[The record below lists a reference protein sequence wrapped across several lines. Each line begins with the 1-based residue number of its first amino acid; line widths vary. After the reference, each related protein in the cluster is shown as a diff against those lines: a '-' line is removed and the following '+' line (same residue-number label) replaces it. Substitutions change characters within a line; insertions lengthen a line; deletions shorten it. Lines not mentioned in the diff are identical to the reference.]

1 MYPNIGIANI
11 SRGYLRSITQKA
23 VELEIAFIVFTYPIV
38 EHIFMSPF
46 DHTKYRPFP
55 VIKKPNRRWPSEQI
69 SKAPIWCAVD
79 LRDGNQALIEPM
91 NVSQK
96 QKMWALL
103 IKLGFKEIEIG
114 FPSAS
119 QPDFDF
125 CRWLIEENQIPS
137 DVKIQ
142 ALTQA
147 RPELIERTYEAL
159 RGVKQA
165 IVHVYNSTSPVQR
178 EKVFKLD
185 KKGIKEIAITGAQK
199 VLDQSKKFSNT
210 IWDFEYSP
218 ESFSS
223 TEIDYSIEV
232 CNAVIDVWQPT
243 PEHKIIL
250 NLPATVE
257 CATANVF
264 ADQIELFCDEINKRD
279 SIIISLHTHNDRG
292 CGVAAAELGLM
303 AGADRIEGTLMG
315 NGERTGNMDLVTMA
329 MNLYSQGIDPEID
342 LSNAD
347 EILRIV
353 TECTQIAAHPR
364 HPWFG
369 ELVYTAFSGSHQ
381 DAIRKCLAQQKE
393 GQPWDVAYLP
403 INPKDIGRDYQSVI
417 RVNSQSGKGGVAYIL
432 EQDYG
437 LQLPRWLQIEASRK
451 VQAHAEAESIE
462 VAPEKI
468 WGIIQSAFMQTDE
481 TQQLGSYHLEHNGQH
496 EHIRAT
502 LINNNNNGKIEEI
515 IYGQGDGALSAFCH
529 ALEGHFGFP
538 LEIAQYHQHA
548 IGSGTDASAIGYVQ
562 VKIDGA
568 RYCGIAKDR
577 DIMSAN
583 LNAILVCVKQAVND
597 DSLKY
602 SRHSV
607 CV

>member
-1 MYPNIGIANI
+1 
-11 SRGYLRSITQKA
+11 
-23 VELEIAFIVFTYPIV
+23 
-38 EHIFMSPF
+38 MSPF
-46 DHTKYRPFP
+46 DHSKYRPFP
-55 VIKKPNRRWPSEQI
+55 IINKPNRRWPSLQI
-69 SKAPIWCAVD
+69 NQAPIWCAVD

-91 NVSQK
+91 NVTQK
-96 QKMWALL
+96 QKMWTLL

-125 CRWLIEENQIPS
+125 CRWLIEENQIPD

-159 RGVKQA
+159 EGAKQA
-165 IVHVYNSTSPVQR
+165 IIHVYNSTSPVQR
-178 EKVFKLD
+178 KKVFKLD
-185 KKGIKEIAITGAQK
+185 KKGIKDIARSGAQK
-199 VLDQSKKFSNT
+199 VLDESKKYPNT
-210 IWDFEYSP
+210 KWFFEYSP

-223 TEIDYSIEV
+223 TEIDFSVEV
-232 CNAVIDVWQPT
+232 CNAVIAVWQPT

-257 CATANVF
+257 CATPNVF
-264 ADQIELFCDEINKRD
+264 ADQIELFCDQINDRD
-279 SIIISLHTHNDRG
+279 SLIISLHTHNDRG

-329 MNLYSQGIDPEID
+329 MNLYSQGIDPKLD

-347 EILRIV
+347 EIIRVV
-353 TECTQIAAHPR
+353 TECTQISTHPR

-381 DAIRKCLAQQKE
+381 DAIRKCLAQQKQNE
-393 GQPWDVAYLP
+393 PWDVAYLP
-403 INPKDIGRDYQSVI
+403 IDPKDIGRDYQSVI

-437 LQLPRWLQIEASRK
+437 LELPRWLQIEASRK
-451 VQAHAEAESIE
+451 VQAHAEAKSIE
-462 VAPEKI
+462 VTPEKI
-468 WGIIQSAFMQTDE
+468 WEIIQSAFMRKNN
-481 TQQLGSYHLEHNGQH
+481 TQQLGNYHLELNGSQ

-502 LINNNNNGKIEEI
+502 LVNNDNTKTEQI
-515 IYGQGDGALSAFCH
+515 ISGQGDGALSAFCN
-529 ALEGHFGFP
+529 AIENHFGFNI
-538 LEIAQYHQHA
+538 EIINYHQHA
-548 IGSGTDASAIGYVQ
+548 IGSGTNAHAMGYVQ
-562 VKIDGA
+562 VKINDV
-568 RYCGIAKDR
+568 RFCGIAKDR

-583 LNAILVCVKQAVND
+583 LNAILVCVMQAIDKMAVKHF
-597 DSLKY
+597 SEAAC
-602 SRHSV
+602 S
-607 CV
+607 